1 MENYTKVD
9 DEIFGEMNY
18 DSSWQKSV
26 KMDLYGVTGRWI
38 HVVADADQGKEINES
53 QRKAYLEYLEKEE
66 DFLDDI
72 PDAMLTYYLQNYE
85 DIEEWNNIP
94 QKYNKQ
100 NITMYSVMELI
111 TFKDLYF
118 DEDGRYGWLCDCP
131 WDSSGLAIILS
142 GEEIEVTVQDELI

>member
-1 MENYTKVD
+1 MKVRVTKEKVSIT
-9 DEIFGEMNY
+9 ESIVVNEGELHVNTCDFLLPQCFEMVGAKN
-18 DSSWQKSV
+18 DT
-26 KMDLYGVTGRWI
+26 KM
-38 HVVADADQGKEINES
+38 Q
-53 QRKAYLEYLEKEE
+53 KAYLEYLEKEE

-72 PDAMLTYYLQNYE
+72 PDAVITYYLQNYE

-118 DEDGRYGWLCDCP
+118 DEDGRYGWLCGCP
-131 WDSSGLAIILS
+131 WDSAGIAIILS